1 VFNRCVNSY
10 RIGERRLSVAGG
22 TDVGRRYPANFDV
35 LHLDGDRPVV
45 AVADG
50 MGAGRGSAVA
60 GRTAVDGFVA
70 AARAAGARP
79 EAGVLRAAV
88 ADVQQRVNLAGAEL
102 GELTG
107 CTLTALVGCEPDA
120 AWIVHVGDSRAYRWR
135 DGLLEQLTVDHTMA
149 WLGAV
154 NGWYPFDS
162 PQAARDRYHLT
173 RYVGHPARPEPDL
186 LHVSLRPGDVLC
198 LCTDGITEQVPYR
211 RLAEVLGGGRSPADK
226 VGNLIADAAAAGG
239 ADNATAVVIAVD
251 EGR

>member
-1 VFNRCVNSY
+1 VNGY
-10 RIGERRLSVAGG
+10 RVGERRLSAAGG

-35 LHLDGDRPVV
+35 MHVDGDRPILV
-45 AVADG
+45 VADG

-70 AARAAGARP
+70 AVRAGGDRP
-79 EAGVLRAAV
+79 GPTALRAAV
-88 ADVQQRVNLAGAEL
+88 ADLQRQVGRAGADL

-120 AWIVHVGDSRAYRWR
+120 AWIVHIGDSRAYRWR

-173 RYVGHPARPEPDL
+173 RYLGHPGQPEPDL
-186 LHVSLRPGDVLC
+186 LHVSVRPGDVLC
-198 LCTDGITEQVPYR
+198 LCTDGISEQVPYR
-211 RLAEVLGGGRSPADK
+211 RLAEVLGAGRPPAET
-226 VGNLIADAAAAGG
+226 VARLVADAAAAGG
-239 ADNATAVVIAVD
+239 SDNATAVVVAVA
-251 EGR
+251 

>member
-1 VFNRCVNSY
+1 VNTY
-10 RIGERRLSVAGG
+10 LVGDRRLSVAGA

-35 LHLDGDRPVV
+35 MHVDGERPIVV
-45 AVADG
+45 VADG

-70 AARAAGARP
+70 GARAAGARP
-79 EAGVLRAAV
+79 EAAALRAAV
-88 ADVQQRVNLAGAEL
+88 AEIQRQVGRAGADL

-120 AWIVHVGDSRAYRWR
+120 AWIAHVGDSRAYRWR

-149 WLGAV
+149 WIGAV

-173 RYVGHPARPEPDL
+173 RYVGHPDEPEPDL
-186 LHVSLRPGDVLC
+186 MYVSLRPGDVLC
-198 LCTDGITEQVPYR
+198 LCTDGIAEQVPYR
-211 RLAEVLGGGRSPADK
+211 RLAEVLGGDRPAGDMVGRL
-226 VGNLIADAAAAGG
+226 VADAAAAGG
-239 ADNATAVVIAVD
+239 SDNATAVVIAVD
-251 EGR
+251 R

>member
-1 VFNRCVNSY
+1 VTSY
-10 RIGERRLSVAGG
+10 VVGERRLAVAAG

-35 LHLDGDRPVV
+35 LHVDADRPLAV
-45 AVADG
+45 VADG

-70 AARAAGARP
+70 GARP
-79 EAGVLRAAV
+79 DAAVLRTVV
-88 ADVQQRVNLAGAEL
+88 AGIQRQVRRAGAEL

-120 AWIVHVGDSRAYRWR
+120 AWIVHIGDSRAYRLR

-173 RYVGHPARPEPDL
+173 RYVGHPDEPEPDL
-186 LHVSLRPGDVLC
+186 MYVSLRPGDVLC
-198 LCTDGITEQVPYR
+198 LCTDGIAEQVPYQ
-211 RLAEVLGGGRSPADK
+211 RLAQVLGGGLPPAGM
-226 VGNLIADAAAAGG
+226 VGLLVADATAAGG
-239 ADNATAVVIAVD
+239 HDNATAVVLKVT
-251 EGR
+251 